1 MSEKRTNKGWKNL
14 QPQKYSFA
22 NKPKEELR
30 ELAKKGAQRM
40 HEVKQERR
48 TAKQC
53 LADILSLEATPDIIA
68 GADLDPLIA
77 EQLQKYAD
85 KITMYDLINLVAVG
99 AAAGGNVRAMEFCR
113 DSVGDMPVKS
123 IDISGMEI
131 MTEADREMLRHI
143 EERLKNNEMIYVVDE
158 QTGQGK
164 FENVKP
170 DTAAGEE
177 AAANDP
183 NEKGRA

>member
-1 MSEKRTNKGWKNL
+1 MSEKKNKGWNNL
-14 QPQKYSFA
+14 QPDKYSFA
-22 NKPKEELR
+22 NMDKEKLR
-30 ELAKKGAQRM
+30 EISKKGAQRM

-113 DSVGDMPVKS
+113 DSVGDMPTKQ
-123 IDISGMEI
+123 IDVSGIEI
-131 MTEADREMLRHI
+131 MTEADRSLLQNI
-143 EERLKNNEMIYVVDE
+143 EERMRNNEIVYVVDE
-158 QTGQGK
+158 QTGQGS

-170 DTAAGEE
+170 DTAAGAEDTG
-177 AAANDP
+177 N
-183 NEKGRA
+183 K